1 MSVKILHILK
11 SAGGV
16 EVAVR
21 MITQHTDPE
30 KITHII
36 AHDDKFKIYHDKNN
50 NRIKDYLIPLK
61 RELKII
67 KDIQCFF
74 TLLKIIRKEK
84 PNKVHCHSSKAGLI
98 GRSIGLI
105 TKLQIIYTPHAFS
118 YLSTQNTLKKAI
130 YIAIEKYTKFQ
141 KSTFFL
147 ATSKS
152 ERERAINDI
161 KYKVDNTDVW
171 NNSIRSIELNQEL
184 ERLTNYQY
192 ICTVGRPS
200 YQKNIEMLI
209 KAMSLIKDTFPVL
222 HIKII
227 GAGYYSPN
235 TTNLITLINQFQLQD
250 RVEIIEWCERDEA
263 LYYIQNA
270 EFVVSTA
277 RYEGLPISLIESL
290 GLGKATVATNVDG
303 NKDLIIDNYNG
314 FLVPS
319 EDHQLLA
326 KKLTALLIDNELK
339 LTFENNA
346 LEYFNENFN
355 VLNNIHKIEEVYLSV
370 K

>member
-21 MITQHTDPE
+21 MITQHTNPE

-36 AHDDKFKIYHDKNN
+36 AHDDKSKIYHDKNN
-50 NRIKDYLIPLK
+50 NRIKDYLIPIK

-74 TLLKIIRKEK
+74 TLLKIIREEK

-98 GRSIGLI
+98 GRFIGLI

-118 YLSTQNTLKKAI
+118 YLSTQNKLKKAI

-147 ATSKS
+147 ATSNS

-161 KYKVDNTDVW
+161 KYKIDNTDVW
-171 NNSIRSIELNQEL
+171 NNSIRPIEVNEKL
-184 ERLTNYQY
+184 EQFTNYQY

-209 KAMSLIKDTFPVL
+209 QAINLIKDEFPDL
-222 HIKII
+222 YLKII

-235 TTNLITLINQFQLQD
+235 TTNLVTLINKFQLQD
-250 RVEIIEWCERDEA
+250 RVEIIEWCERNEA
-263 LYYIQNA
+263 LNYIKNA

-277 RYEGLPISLIESL
+277 RYEGLPISIIESL
-290 GLGKATVATNVDG
+290 GLGKATIATNVDG
-303 NKDLIIDNYNG
+303 NKDLILNDYNG
-314 FLVPS
+314 FLVS
-319 EDHQLLA
+319 NEDYKELASKIRTLL
-326 KKLTALLIDNELK
+326 KDSKLK
-339 LTFENNA
+339 LTFENNG
-346 LEYFNENFN
+346 LKYFNNNFN
-355 VLNNIHKIEEVYLSV
+355 VLNNIYKIEEIYIF
-370 K
+370 